1 MPRLAVALLAA
12 LALAS
17 AVSAATGGRITARL
31 QPGAVAGTANQAWT
45 ATAVVRHGKRAFS
58 GRVIFSIAGETGRRA
73 IPARRTRRP
82 GRYSARIVFP
92 AGGQWNVSLRAGRRT
107 IRLLRVD
114 VKGTGP
120 RISRPHGFELAEEHG
135 DLLVPDMDGTGFY
148 EVSLRTRAKTLV
160 GAGFEHPMFL
170 NFGPG
175 GFLYVADEG
184 RIWRFEPDGSKT
196 PIAGNGTRG
205 LAGDGG
211 PATSAQLGG
220 HGDFA
225 FDAAGN
231 LYISEYDNGVR
242 VVTPDGRIDTLG
254 GIGREGYSG
263 DGGPARLAAFGAPHG
278 LDALADG
285 TVVVADSHNGVNPPH
300 RRRDADRHDN
310 RPRLLRPGRRR
321 REGRRLDL
329 RRGRE
334 ARPHRP
340 HRSRREPDAARP
352 SAAAAEL
359 GRRRPR
365 RQVRLRER
373 VRRPPHQQD
382 RLTDGTGLGARQALT
397 TMLPTTLS
405 CSAWLFL
412 SQSGHR

>member
-1 MPRLAVALLAA
+1 MLRVAVAA
-12 LALAS
+12 LATLTLVS
-17 AVSAATGGRITARL
+17 TVSAATDGRITARL
-31 QPGAVAGTANQAWT
+31 QPGAVAGTANQPWT
-45 ATAVVRHGKRAFS
+45 ATAVVREGKHAFS
-58 GRVIFSIAGETGRRA
+58 GRVSFSVAGETGHRA

-82 GRYSARIVFP
+82 GRYRAGIVFP
-92 AGGQWNVSLRAGRRT
+92 AGGPWTVSLRAGGRT

-114 VKGTGP
+114 VKGAGP

-135 DLLVPDMDGTGFY
+135 DLLVPDMAGTGFY

-160 GAGFEHPMFL
+160 GDGFDHPMFL

-231 LYISEYDNGVR
+231 LYIAEYDNGVR

-254 GIGREGYSG
+254 GTGQEGYSG

-285 TVVVADSHNGVNPPH
+285 TVIVADSHNGVI
-300 RRRDADRHDN
+300 RRIDGATRIVTTIARGFSAPVGVDA
-310 RPRLLRPGRRR
+310 RPDGSIYVADA
-321 REGRRLDL
+321 RLDHIVRIAPGGSRTQL
-329 RRGRE
+329 GRALQLPSSVVVDRTGRFVYVSE
-334 ARPHRP
+334 FD
-340 HRSRREPDAARP
+340 SRRISRIDSRTGRVSALVRP
-352 SAAAAEL
+352 
-359 GRRRPR
+359 
-365 RQVRLRER
+365 
-373 VRRPPHQQD
+373 
-382 RLTDGTGLGARQALT
+382 
-397 TMLPTTLS
+397 
-405 CSAWLFL
+405 
-412 SQSGHR
+412 

>member
-1 MPRLAVALLAA
+1 MPRLAAAALIA

-17 AVSAATGGRITARL
+17 GVSAATGGRIVARL
-31 QPGAVAGTANQAWT
+31 QPGEVAGTANQPWT
-45 ATAVVRHGKRAFS
+45 ATLVVRDGKRAFS
-58 GRVIFSIAGETGRRA
+58 GRVGLVVTGEAGRRTFS
-73 IPARRTRRP
+73 ARRTNRA
-82 GRYSARIVFP
+82 GRYRARIVFP
-92 AGGQWNVSLRAGRRT
+92 AGGEWVVSARAGGRT
-107 IRLLRVD
+107 FRLLRVD

-135 DLLVPDMDGTGFY
+135 DLLVPDMAGTGFF

-160 GAGFEHPMFL
+160 GRGFDHPMFL

-184 RIWRFEPDGSKT
+184 RIWRFEPDGGKT

-225 FDAAGN
+225 FDASGN
-231 LYISEYDNGVR
+231 LYIAEYDNGVR

-285 TVVVADSHNGVNPPH
+285 TVVVADSHNGVI
-300 RRRDADRHDN
+300 RRIDGATRIVTTIARGFSAPVGVDARPDGSIYVADARLDHIVRIAPDGSRTQLGRALQLPSSVVVDRAGRYVYASEFD
-310 RPRLLRPGRRR
+310 GRRIVR
-321 REGRRLDL
+321 IDSRTGRVS
-329 RRGRE
+329 
-334 ARPHRP
+334 AIVRP
-340 HRSRREPDAARP
+340 
-352 SAAAAEL
+352 
-359 GRRRPR
+359 
-365 RQVRLRER
+365 
-373 VRRPPHQQD
+373 
-382 RLTDGTGLGARQALT
+382 
-397 TMLPTTLS
+397 
-405 CSAWLFL
+405 
-412 SQSGHR
+412 

>member
-45 ATAVVRHGKRAFS
+45 ATAVVRDGKRAFS

-92 AGGQWNVSLRAGRRT
+92 AGGQWSVSLRAGRRT

-285 TVVVADSHNGVNPPH
+285 TVVVADSHNGVI
-300 RRRDADRHDN
+300 RRIDGATRIVTTIARGFSAPVGVDARADGSIYVADARLDHIVRIAPDGSRTQLGRALQLPSSVVVDRAGRFVYVSEFD
-310 RPRLLRPGRRR
+310 GRRISR
-321 REGRRLDL
+321 IDSRTGRVSALV
-329 RRGRE
+329 
-334 ARPHRP
+334 RP
-340 HRSRREPDAARP
+340 
-352 SAAAAEL
+352 
-359 GRRRPR
+359 
-365 RQVRLRER
+365 
-373 VRRPPHQQD
+373 
-382 RLTDGTGLGARQALT
+382 
-397 TMLPTTLS
+397 
-405 CSAWLFL
+405 
-412 SQSGHR
+412 

>member
-31 QPGAVAGTANQAWT
+31 QPGAVAGTANKPWT
-45 ATAVVRHGKRAFS
+45 ATAVVRDGKRVFS
-58 GRVIFSIAGETGRRA
+58 GRVTFSIAGETGRRA

-285 TVVVADSHNGVNPPH
+285 TVVVADSHNGVI
-300 RRRDADRHDN
+300 RRIDGATRIVTTIARGFSAPVGVDARADGSIYVADARLDHIVRIAPDGSRTQLGRALQLPSSVVVDRAGRFVYVSEFD
-310 RPRLLRPGRRR
+310 GRRISR
-321 REGRRLDL
+321 IDSRTGRVSALV
-329 RRGRE
+329 
-334 ARPHRP
+334 RP
-340 HRSRREPDAARP
+340 
-352 SAAAAEL
+352 
-359 GRRRPR
+359 
-365 RQVRLRER
+365 
-373 VRRPPHQQD
+373 
-382 RLTDGTGLGARQALT
+382 
-397 TMLPTTLS
+397 
-405 CSAWLFL
+405 
-412 SQSGHR
+412 

>member
-1 MPRLAVALLAA
+1 MAA
-12 LALAS
+12 AP
-17 AVSAATGGRITARL
+17 GGRIVARL
-31 QPGAVAGTANQAWT
+31 QPGEVADTANRPWT
-45 ATAVVRHGKRAFS
+45 ATLVVRDGKRAFS
-58 GRVIFSIAGETGRRA
+58 GRVGLVVTGEAGRRT
-73 IPARRTRRP
+73 ISARRTNRA
-82 GRYSARIVFP
+82 GRYRARIVFP
-92 AGGQWNVSLRAGRRT
+92 AGGEWVVSARAGGRT
-107 IRLLRVD
+107 FRLLRVD

-135 DLLVPDMDGTGFY
+135 DLLVPDMAGTGFF

-160 GAGFEHPMFL
+160 GRGFDHPMFL

-184 RIWRFEPDGSKT
+184 RIWRFEPDGGKT

-211 PATSAQLGG
+211 SATSAQLGG

-231 LYISEYDNGVR
+231 LYIAEYDNGVR

-285 TVVVADSHNGVNPPH
+285 TVVVADSHNGVI
-300 RRRDADRHDN
+300 RRIDGATRIVTTIARGFSAPVGVDARPDGSIYVADARLDHIVRIAPDGSRTQLGRALQLPSSVVVDRAGRYVYASEFD
-310 RPRLLRPGRRR
+310 GRRIVR
-321 REGRRLDL
+321 IDSRTGRVTPIV
-329 RRGRE
+329 
-334 ARPHRP
+334 RP
-340 HRSRREPDAARP
+340 
-352 SAAAAEL
+352 
-359 GRRRPR
+359 
-365 RQVRLRER
+365 
-373 VRRPPHQQD
+373 
-382 RLTDGTGLGARQALT
+382 
-397 TMLPTTLS
+397 
-405 CSAWLFL
+405 
-412 SQSGHR
+412 